1 MRTTQVKVADVQ
13 ALTGWF
19 KSTYSG
25 GGGGASDCLE
35 VASGYSSVPVRDS
48 KVANGPAL
56 VFSTAGWSSFVAA
69 VKSGG
74 VGV

>member
-1 MRTTQVKVADVQ
+1 MRTTQIKIADMEGI
-13 ALTGWF
+13 TGWF

-35 VASGYSSVPVRDS
+35 VASGHSTVPVRDS
-48 KVANGPAL
+48 KAVNGPAL

-69 VKSGG
+69 VKSGDFDA
-74 VGV
+74 

>member
-1 MRTTQVKVADVQ
+1 MVSSRLRIFDASM
-13 ALTGWF
+13 LSGWF
-19 KSTYSG
+19 KSSYSAG
-25 GGGGASDCLE
+25 DQGECLE
-35 VASGYSSVPVRDS
+35 VAGGYSAVPVRDS

-74 VGV
+74 LGV